1 MPAEPGGLYN
11 TMTQLAAAPAPAP
24 AGPEPL
30 PPPPERAQPR
40 RWALVVVVLVV
51 VLLLGSL
58 LAWRLRANR
67 SQQSQP
73 GIRTATVVR
82 ADFVPT
88 LRLTGLTSAVRSH
101 VIAAPSLTGGGPN
114 SLVITR
120 MAPAGTHVKQG
131 DLLVVFDPQ
140 NQIKTAQD
148 KEADYRD
155 FLDQIERKKA
165 DQAAARAKDDTELKQ
180 AEDAVRTAEWEVR
193 KNEVLSK
200 IDAEKNVENLDQA
213 RAQYEQLKQ
222 TYQLKRLAA
231 AADLKMLEIQR
242 DRAHNDMLHAQN
254 NAQKMEIRSP
264 MDGVVVLN
272 MMWRSGTMAEVQE
285 GDEVRAGMPFM
296 QVVDPSLMQT
306 LVRANQ
312 NDAAYLKP
320 GQMAQLHLDAYP
332 GLTLPARLESL
343 DNIAVTSMAPKVR
356 VFSAVFTILGQ
367 DAKLMPDLS
376 AALDVELGRIPH
388 AIIAP
393 RDAIV
398 EQGGKSYAWVRNGG
412 GYEKREVT
420 IGSTSDMEA
429 EVRSGLKEGE
439 VVLRNPENSQGVT
452 R

>member
-1 MPAEPGGLYN
+1 MPGKPGGLYN

-24 AGPEPL
+24 VLPEPL
-30 PPPPERAQPR
+30 PPSPEPRPPR
-40 RWALVVVVLVV
+40 RWPFAVVLIVV
-51 VLLLGSL
+51 ALGSF
-58 LAWRLRANR
+58 LAWRWRATR
-67 SQQSQP
+67 SQQTQP
-73 GIRTATVVR
+73 GVRTATVMR
-82 ADFVPT
+82 EDFVPT
-88 LRLTGLTSAVRSH
+88 LRLTGLTAAVRSH

-114 SLVITR
+114 SLVITH
-120 MAPAGTHVKQG
+120 MVPAGTHVKQG

-155 FLDQIERKKA
+155 FLDQIEKKKA

-180 AEDAVRTAEWEVR
+180 AEDAVSTAEWEVR
-193 KNEVLSK
+193 RNEVLSK
-200 IDAEKNVENLDQA
+200 IDAEKNVENLDGA
-213 RAQYEQLKQ
+213 RAQLEQLRQ
-222 TYQLKRLAA
+222 TYQLKRAAA
-231 AADLKMLEIQR
+231 AADLKMLEIER
-242 DRAHNDMLHAQN
+242 DRARNDMLHAQN
-254 NAQKMEIRSP
+254 NARQMEIRSP

-312 NDAAYLKP
+312 SDAVYLKP

-367 DAKLMPDLS
+367 DPKLMPDLS
-376 AALDVELGRIPH
+376 AALDVELGRIPN
-388 AIIAP
+388 ATIAP
-393 RDAIV
+393 RDAV
-398 EQGGKSYAWVRNGG
+398 VAEGGKSYAWVRAGS
-412 GYEKREVT
+412 GYQKREVT
-420 IGSTSDMEA
+420 VGSTSDMEA
-429 EVRSGLKEGE
+429 EIRSGLKEGE
-439 VVLRNPENSQGVT
+439 VVLRNPENAPGVT